1 MSLKYKWFKPFE
13 TVSKPQ
19 QIDPKLLSKK
29 TMGKYSTDLEKK
41 LKKILKVKY
50 VVLTNSGTS
59 ALMMANLA
67 LGINKNTKIITTNLS
82 WIATI
87 NPSIILGSKIFLV
100 DTEPYSQRVNFKTL
114 NKMIKKVKPNIV
126 ILSHLSGAAH
136 IDKEFVRL
144 KKKYAFK
151 VIEDAAQSF
160 LHKFKKNKFFGT
172 LFEVGCFSLSITKI
186 VNMVYGGFCT
196 TNSKTIANKLV
207 AIRNNGVNALPE
219 NSRDELP
226 SQRGLNFK
234 PSDLHSFFGLKNLNK
249 HKAIVRRVSD
259 ISKYYFNNLRN
270 SKFSFLDNYLNNPRI
285 YPSIIVDNKKKFNNF
300 L

>member
-1 MSLKYKWFKPFE
+1 MGTSDDVAKIIKFLTSNESEYITGQSFIVDGGLHLLSQESIINILKKNKNYFKFMSFKYKWFKPFE
-13 TVSKPQ
+13 TVSKPK

-29 TMGKYSTDLEKK
+29 TMGKYSIDLEKK

-100 DTEPYSQRVNFKTL
+100 DTEPYSQRINFKTL

-136 IDKEFVRL
+136 IDREFVRL
-144 KKKYAFK
+144 KKKYSFK

-160 LHKFKKNKFFGT
+160 LHKFKKNKFFNT

-186 VNMVYGGFCT
+186 VNMVYGDFVPQ
-196 TNSKTIANKLV
+196 IRKL
-207 AIRNNGVNALPE
+207 
-219 NSRDELP
+219 
-226 SQRGLNFK
+226 
-234 PSDLHSFFGLKNLNK
+234 
-249 HKAIVRRVSD
+249 
-259 ISKYYFNNLRN
+259 
-270 SKFSFLDNYLNNPRI
+270 
-285 YPSIIVDNKKKFNNF
+285 
-300 L
+300 